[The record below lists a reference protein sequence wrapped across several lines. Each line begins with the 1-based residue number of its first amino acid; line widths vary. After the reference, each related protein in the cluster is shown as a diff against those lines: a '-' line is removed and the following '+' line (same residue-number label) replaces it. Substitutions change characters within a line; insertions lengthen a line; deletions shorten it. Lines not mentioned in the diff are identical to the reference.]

1 MHIHRAMRIVL
12 IILSSLILAFIWLNS
27 FLPAEISQKI
37 SNMAQKILGIEST
50 QYAVRKAGHFTEF
63 LFLGLFLSLLVNT
76 VVKRIKDRFFCL
88 SFFAIFV
95 PLMDET
101 IQLFS
106 PGRSAEVKD
115 IWIDIGGS
123 LVGCAVAIVLLLIS
137 AFISSRRLKIK
148 TTKDRMKYGE

>member
-12 IILSSLILAFIWLNS
+12 IILSSLVLAFIWLNS

-37 SNMAQKILGIEST
+37 SNMVQKILGIDST
-50 QYAVRKAGHFTEF
+50 QYAIRKAGHFAEF

-76 VVKRIKDRFFCL
+76 VIKRIKDRVFCL

-115 IWIDIGGS
+115 IWIDIGGF
-123 LVGCAVAIVLLLIS
+123 LVGCAVTIVLLLLIS
-137 AFISSRRLKIK
+137 AFISSRSLKTK
-148 TTKDRMKYGE
+148 TTKDRV

>member
-1 MHIHRAMRIVL
+1 MHFHRAMRIVL

-27 FLPAEISQKI
+27 LLPAEISQKI
-37 SNMAQKILGIEST
+37 SNMVQTILGVEST

-76 VVKRIKDRFFCL
+76 VVKRIKDRVFCL
-88 SFFAIFV
+88 SFFAVFV

-115 IWIDIGGS
+115 VWIDIG
-123 LVGCAVAIVLLLIS
+123 
-137 AFISSRRLKIK
+137 
-148 TTKDRMKYGE
+148 